1 MKTRLRALLVCLASC
16 AGPMM
21 LAETACAGDAAEMR
35 VIGFSA
41 DARIF
46 AFEEYGVQD
55 GSGFPYSNIYLIDVE
70 RNKFTPGSPVRVT
83 IEREAPVKEARA
95 LAWSKAQAL
104 VTRYGA
110 DSDPGA
116 FAVYRAAADLGAE
129 GDTVRFNRYPRAPKL
144 SRPYAIQLQTK
155 PFPATKDCLNA
166 GNGFN
171 GFLLKLIEA
180 DAKPVDRL
188 LYEDASVPPSR
199 KCPTGY
205 RIGAVVMDN
214 DKAATAVAMIQVSSQ
229 GFEGDDIRWVAIP
242 IKLDAP

>member
-1 MKTRLRALLVCLASC
+1 MTPAQFAY
-16 AGPMM
+16 
-21 LAETACAGDAAEMR
+21 AGDAAEMR

-55 GSGFPYSNIYLIDVE
+55 GSGFPYSNIYLIDLD
-70 RNKFTPGSPVRVT
+70 RDKFTPGAPIKVT
-83 IEREAPVKEARA
+83 IEREAMVKEARA
-95 LAWSKAQAL
+95 LAWSKAQSL

-116 FAVYRAAADLGAE
+116 FAVYRAAADLNAQ
-129 GDTVRFNRYPRAPKL
+129 GDTVRFNRYPRAPKV
-144 SRPYAIQLQTK
+144 SKAYSIQLQPK

-166 GNGFN
+166 SNGFN
-171 GFLLKLIEA
+171 GFLLKLVEA
-180 DAKPVDRL
+180 DGKPVDRV

-214 DKAATAVAMIQVSSQ
+214 DKAATAVAMIQASSQ
-229 GFEGDDIRWVAIP
+229 GFEGDDIRWIAIP
-242 IKLDAP
+242 IKLEAP